1 MPTTFV
7 LVHGAFGSPAELAP
21 VVPYLEELGHRV
33 VNVDLPCER
42 AGSTLEDYADAVV
55 RAMDGIP
62 HPRVLVAHSAGGA
75 TIPLVAAQV
84 PAERLVYVA
93 AVVPEPGQSISVALG
108 PEAVEAIGAVTID
121 NGDGTRSFNIDLLA
135 SFAPPEEREAY
146 VAFQNGTQRRQ
157 GWPAVNQPWPGG
169 GARSRTSRAPM
180 SSAPRTRSSPRT
192 AAGLRGPPGGE
203 PDRDRL
209 GPRGLRLQAEGTR
222 RRPRHPRRLTG
233 PPDRAA

>member
-93 AVVPEPGQSISVALG
+93 AVVPEPGQSISAALG

-146 VAFQNGTQRRQ
+146 VAFLNGTQRRQ

-169 GARSRTSRAPM
+169 GRDP
-180 SSAPRTRSSPRT
+180 
-192 AAGLRGPPGGE
+192 GPPA
-203 PDRDRL
+203 RL
-209 GPRGLRLQAEGTR
+209 CPLHRGHDHPPERQRAFAALLGVSPIEIASVHAAFAF
-222 RRPRHPRRLTG
+222 RPRELAGVLATL
-233 PPDRAA
+233 AA

>member
-33 VNVDLPCER
+33 VNVDLPCGR
-42 AGSTLEDYADAVV
+42 AGATLEDYAAAVV

-75 TIPLVAAQV
+75 TIPLVAAQI
-84 PAERLVYVA
+84 PAKRLVYVA
-93 AVVPEPGQSISVALG
+93 AVVPEPGQSISAALG

-146 VAFQNGTQRRQ
+146 VAFLNGTQRRQ

-169 GARSRTSRAPM
+169 AIPDLPRAYVLCTEDTIIPPKRQR
-180 SSAPRTRSSPRT
+180 AFAALLGVSPIEIASVH
-192 AAGLRGPPGGE
+192 AAFAFKPKELA
-203 PDRDRL
+203 DIL
-209 GPRGLRLQAEGTR
+209 ATL
-222 RRPRHPRRLTG
+222 
-233 PPDRAA
+233 AA